1 MRDPYQVLGVSQD
14 ASEEEIKKAYRKLSR
29 MYHPDANI
37 NNPNKAQAEEKFKEI
52 QQAYQQIMKQ
62 REQGSSPYGN
72 QGYGY
77 GNNGYGNGGNAQN
90 GYGGYSDFGGFD
102 DFFSGFGFGGF
113 GSAGGYGQNGY
124 GRSNA
129 GADDEESVYFR
140 AALNYISSGH
150 YKEALNVLN
159 NILQHSA
166 QWYYYS
172 SIANQ
177 GLGNNAAALEQ
188 AKKATE
194 MEPQNAEYAGWRQ
207 QLVYRTTDAVW
218 WNAGIQWQRILLEA
232 VSGKP
237 DLQSLLWRWGIML
250 RRYAGRISFMTIECC
265 RACILLLRKE
275 ILYAD
280 NCDLLQSDRKYQKAC
295 NTDFCGDSW
304 RFQGLKKY

>member
-62 REQGSSPYGN
+62 REQGSSSYGN

-102 DFFSGFGFGGF
+102 DFFGGFGFGGF

-188 AKKATE
+188 AKRRRRWNRRT
-194 MEPQNAEYAGWRQ
+194 QNTQAGGSGWSP
-207 QLVYRTTDAVW
+207 AA
-218 WNAGIQWQRILLEA
+218 AGIPDDRRSMVECRYPVAADFAGSCVWQ
-232 VSGKP
+232 
-237 DLQSLLWRWGIML
+237 
-250 RRYAGRISFMTIECC
+250 T
-265 RACILLLRKE
+265 
-275 ILYAD
+275 
-280 NCDLLQSDRKYQKAC
+280 
-295 NTDFCGDSW
+295 
-304 RFQGLKKY
+304 